1 MIKIEGRTIV
11 MTVIINL
18 IEETN
23 TIQAEDITIIAGPLP
38 PQRVTIT
45 VKGDLTIIMKGNPI
59 DPAHLEDMIRDVTRE
74 GDRAQGKI
82 TRNIEGTHLR
92 NPNMHRIIHKK
103 TLLRPCHIRD
113 LKILTKVLL

>member
-1 MIKIEGRTIV
+1 MI
-11 MTVIINL
+11 VIINR

-23 TIQAEDITIIAGPLP
+23 TIQAEDTIIIAGPLP
-38 PQRVTIT
+38 LQRVTIT
-45 VKGDLTIIMKGNPI
+45 EEGDLTIIMIGNPI
-59 DPAHLEDMIRDVTRE
+59 GLAPQEDTIRDEMKE

-92 NPNMHRIIHKK
+92 NPNMHRIIHQK
-103 TLLRPCHIRD
+103 TLLMPCHLRD